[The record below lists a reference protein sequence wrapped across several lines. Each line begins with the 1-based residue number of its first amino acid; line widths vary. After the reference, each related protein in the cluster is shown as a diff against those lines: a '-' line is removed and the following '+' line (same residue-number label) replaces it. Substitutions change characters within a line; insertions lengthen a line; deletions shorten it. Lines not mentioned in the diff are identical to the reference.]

1 MQKIRI
7 TKEFRF
13 DGAHSL
19 LGYDGKCRYIHGHSY
34 ILYVTVSGFPTEDV
48 NDPKNGMLMDFS
60 ELKRIV
66 SENII
71 DRFDHALVLR
81 DDAPLA
87 KEIQETYNNVILLP
101 FQPTC
106 ENLAI
111 YFADTIKEHLPGG
124 IALVSLK
131 LHETATSY
139 AEWFASDN

>member
-34 ILYVTVSGFPTEDV
+34 ILYVTVSGFPAEDV
-48 NDPKNGMLMDFS
+48 RNPKNGMLMDFS

-106 ENLAI
+106 ENLVV

-124 IALVSLK
+124 ITLVSLK